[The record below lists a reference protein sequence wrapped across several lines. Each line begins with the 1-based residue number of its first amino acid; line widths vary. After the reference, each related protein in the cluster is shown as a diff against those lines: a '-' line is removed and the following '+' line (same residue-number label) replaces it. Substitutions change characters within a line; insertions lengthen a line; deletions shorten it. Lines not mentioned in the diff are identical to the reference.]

1 MVLMDD
7 MGVEGFRRKGKI
19 IVYPSQVSF
28 KRVYYLTG
36 KVKLIQSGLVQ
47 HIDEVT
53 FMGGKDMAVST
64 DAKETV
70 PEEDLDQT
78 DVLESTQTVILEAL
92 EKLGY
97 PREVYELLKEPMK
110 ILTVRIPIRMDD
122 GSIKIFTGYRAQHND
137 AVGPTKGG
145 VRFHPNVTEKEVKA
159 LSIWMSLKA
168 GIVNLPYGGGKG
180 GIVCDPREMSF
191 RELEKL
197 SRGYVRAIS
206 QIVGPT
212 KDIPAPDVFTNSQ
225 IMAWMMDEYSR
236 IREFDSPGFITGKP
250 LVLGGSHGR
259 ESATAKGVTI
269 CIREAAKKKGIELKD
284 ARVVV
289 QGFGNAGSFLAKFM
303 HDAGAKVIGISDAYG
318 ALFDPKGLDIDYLLD
333 RRDSFGTVTKL
344 FKDTITNKE
353 LLELDCDVLVP
364 AAIENQI
371 TRENAHNIQAKIVVE
386 AANGPTTLEAT
397 KILTERGILLVPDVL
412 ASSGGVTVS
421 YFEWVQNNQGYYWT
435 EEEVERR
442 LEEVLVNS
450 FNNVYNT
457 AQTRRVNMRLA
468 AYMVGVRKMAEASR
482 FRGWI

>member
-1 MVLMDD
+1 
-7 MGVEGFRRKGKI
+7 
-19 IVYPSQVSF
+19 
-28 KRVYYLTG
+28 
-36 KVKLIQSGLVQ
+36 
-47 HIDEVT
+47 
-53 FMGGKDMAVST
+53 MGGSSFMVADKARGNEND
-64 DAKETV
+64 DN
-70 PEEDLDQT
+70 L
-78 DVLESTQTVILEAL
+78 DVLKSTQTVIQHAL

-97 PREVYELLKEPMK
+97 PNEVFELLKEPIRMM
-110 ILTVRIPIRMDD
+110 TVRIPVRMDD
-122 GSIKIFTGYRAQHND
+122 DSIRIFTGYRAQHND

-168 GIVNLPYGGGKG
+168 GIVDLPYGGGKG

-191 RELEKL
+191 RELERL
-197 SRGYVRAIS
+197 SRGYVRSIS

-269 CIREAAKKKGIELKD
+269 CINEALKKKGIDLSG

-289 QGFGNAGSFLAKFM
+289 QGFGNAGSFLSKFLY
-303 HDAGAKVIGISDAYG
+303 DAGAKVIGISDAYG
-318 ALFDPKGLDIDYLLD
+318 GLYDPEGLDIDYLLD

-344 FKDTITNKE
+344 FKNTITNHE
-353 LLELDCDVLVP
+353 LLELDCDILVP

-371 TRENAHNIQAKIVVE
+371 TEDNASRIKASVVVE
-386 AANGPTTLEAT
+386 AANGPTTLKGT
-397 KILTERGILLVPDVL
+397 KVLSDRDILLVPDVL
-412 ASSGGVTVS
+412 ASAGGVTVS

-435 EEEVERR
+435 EEEVGERLR
-442 LEEVLVNS
+442 KVMVKAFNS
-450 FNNVYNT
+450 VYET
-457 AQTRRVNMRLA
+457 ARNRKIDMRLA
-468 AYMVGVRKMAEASR
+468 AYMVGVRKMAEAAR

>member
-1 MVLMDD
+1 MVAEKSNEKTNQ
-7 MGVEGFRRKGKI
+7 EGKN
-19 IVYPSQVSF
+19 
-28 KRVYYLTG
+28 
-36 KVKLIQSGLVQ
+36 
-47 HIDEVT
+47 
-53 FMGGKDMAVST
+53 
-64 DAKETV
+64 
-70 PEEDLDQT
+70 
-78 DVLESTQTVILEAL
+78 DVLKSTQTVIHKAL

-97 PREVYELLKEPMK
+97 PEEVYELLKEPLRMMTVK
-110 ILTVRIPIRMDD
+110 IPVRMDD
-122 GSIKIFTGYRAQHND
+122 GSVKIFTGYRAQHND

-145 VRFHPNVTEKEVKA
+145 IRFHPNVSETEVKA
-159 LSIWMSLKA
+159 LSIWMSLKC
-168 GIVNLPYGGGKG
+168 GIVDLPYGGGKG
-180 GIVCDPREMSF
+180 GIICDPRDMSF
-191 RELEKL
+191 RELERL

-236 IREFDSPGFITGKP
+236 IDEFNNPGFITGKP

-269 CIREAAKKKGIELKD
+269 CIREAAKKKGIQLEG

-289 QGFGNAGSFLAKFM
+289 QGFGNAGSFLSKFM

-318 ALFDPKGLDIDYLLD
+318 ALHDPDGLDIDYLLD

-344 FKDTITNKE
+344 FNNTITNKE
-353 LLELDCDVLVP
+353 LLELDCDILVP

-371 TRENAHNIQAKIVVE
+371 TADNAHNIRASIVVE

-397 KILTERGILLVPDVL
+397 EILTERGILLVPDVL
-412 ASSGGVTVS
+412 ASAGGVTVS
-421 YFEWVQNNQGYYWT
+421 YFEWVQNNQGYYWS
-435 EEEVERR
+435 EEEVEEK
-442 LEEVLVNS
+442 LEKVMVKS
-450 FNNVYNT
+450 FNNIYDT
-457 AQTRRVNMRLA
+457 AQTRRVDMRLA

>member
-1 MVLMDD
+1 MVAVN
-7 MGVEGFRRKGKI
+7 GVEQNNEKNNN
-19 IVYPSQVSF
+19 
-28 KRVYYLTG
+28 
-36 KVKLIQSGLVQ
+36 
-47 HIDEVT
+47 
-53 FMGGKDMAVST
+53 
-64 DAKETV
+64 
-70 PEEDLDQT
+70 
-78 DVLESTQTVILEAL
+78 DVLLSTQTVIHKAL

-97 PREVYELLKEPMK
+97 PEEVYELLKEPLRM
-110 ILTVRIPIRMDD
+110 LTVKIPVKMDD
-122 GSIKIFTGYRAQHND
+122 GSVKVFTGYRAQHND

-145 VRFHPNVTEKEVKA
+145 IRFHPNVTEREVKA
-159 LSIWMSLKA
+159 LSIWMSLKC
-168 GIVNLPYGGGKG
+168 GIVDLPYGGGKG
-180 GIVCDPREMSF
+180 GIICDPRNMSF
-191 RELEKL
+191 SELERL

-236 IREFDSPGFITGKP
+236 IDEFNSPGFITGKP

-269 CIREAAKKKGIELKD
+269 CISEAAKKRNIDIKG

-303 HDAGAKVIGISDAYG
+303 HDAGAKVVGISDAYG
-318 ALFDPKGLDIDYLLD
+318 ALYDKDGLDIDYLLD

-344 FKDTITNKE
+344 FNNTITNTE
-353 LLELDCDVLVP
+353 LLELECDILVP

-371 TRENAHNIQAKIVVE
+371 TAENAHNIKAKIVVE

-397 KILTERGILLVPDVL
+397 QILTDRGILLVPDVL

-421 YFEWVQNNQGYYWT
+421 YFEWVQNNQGYYWS
-435 EEEVERR
+435 EQEVEEK
-442 LEEVLVNS
+442 LEKILVKS
-450 FNNVYNT
+450 FKAIYDT
-457 AQTRRVNMRLA
+457 AQARRIDMRLA
-468 AYMVGVRKMAEASR
+468 AYMVGVRKMAEACR